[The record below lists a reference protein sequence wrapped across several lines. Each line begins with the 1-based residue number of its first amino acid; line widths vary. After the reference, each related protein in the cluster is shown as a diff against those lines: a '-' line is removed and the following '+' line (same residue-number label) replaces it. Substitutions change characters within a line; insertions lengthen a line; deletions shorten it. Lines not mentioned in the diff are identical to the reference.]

1 MGAAPRGLPVSRRGA
16 PHRNAVPRGAPHRPA
31 LHRGTERR
39 AHGTAWGRPA
49 PTPRATRDPRRPPR
63 PPPRPARLW
72 LRARCRP
79 PRRVPPGAAGSLPT
93 SEPGAGPRRNCR
105 AVRGGAG
112 PWEHHGGPGA
122 GAAPPG
128 AAGGTGGRGQ
138 PAGGHQ
144 LVRERRRGSRLGR
157 AAGPGG
163 GFRGAPGPRTWVG
176 LRAPGAAG
184 TERRPRGRGVGTGNR
199 RRGAAAGRMTGGGPS
214 SARCPRGARNAPPPP
229 PAWNRGRS
237 PPRPR
242 VGAPRAPP
250 FPPPVAQ
257 RCRPGRPPV
266 SALRSVRDRCPL
278 PAARPPSAPGRE
290 VAPPGGPP
298 GAGVGTRGGGHGA
311 SRRSIVPGRMTA
323 ALPRIEAGG
332 GRGAG

>member
-250 FPPPVAQ
+250 LHPPRRTALPSGPPPRPRPPLRPRPLPSARCPSALCAGTRSRAAGGAARCRCRYPGGRARRFPP
-257 RCRPGRPPV
+257 
-266 SALRSVRDRCPL
+266 LHCPR
-278 PAARPPSAPGRE
+278 ADD
-290 VAPPGGPP
+290 GG
-298 GAGVGTRGGGHGA
+298 T
-311 SRRSIVPGRMTA
+311 STN
-323 ALPRIEAGG
+323 
-332 GRGAG
+332 